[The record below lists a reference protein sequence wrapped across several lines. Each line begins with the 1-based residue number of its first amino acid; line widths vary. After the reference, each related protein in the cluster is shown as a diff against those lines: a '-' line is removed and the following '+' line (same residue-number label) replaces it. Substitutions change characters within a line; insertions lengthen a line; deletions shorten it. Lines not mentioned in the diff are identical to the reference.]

1 MACIAS
7 PAKHLLAI
15 IAMSTFCYKIELQ
28 LSHTGAKLAL
38 QGQAGALP
46 GAPVQL
52 DMDASSKLICLRAML
67 RRIIAAG
74 EKAVVVSTSTR
85 MLDAA
90 QTLCRHSGVAVGRID
105 GSTQA
110 QLRQQQ
116 VDTFNSA
123 DSAMQVRVQPAR
135 LCSCDRGRWEARAVR
150 AIAPATLITAY
161 RCSCCPQEQA
171 AQVST

>member
-15 IAMSTFCYKIELQ
+15 IAMSTFHKIELQ

-90 QTLCRHSGVAVGRID
+90 QTLCRHSV
-105 GSTQA
+105 
-110 QLRQQQ
+110 
-116 VDTFNSA
+116 
-123 DSAMQVRVQPAR
+123 
-135 LCSCDRGRWEARAVR
+135 
-150 AIAPATLITAY
+150 
-161 RCSCCPQEQA
+161 
-171 AQVST
+171 

>member
-1 MACIAS
+1 
-7 PAKHLLAI
+7 LLAI
-15 IAMSTFCYKIELQ
+15 IAMSTLCCKLELQ

-52 DMDASSKLICLRAML
+52 DLDASSKLTCLHAML
-67 RRIIAAG
+67 RRTIAAG

-105 GSTQA
+105 GSTQP

-123 DSAMQVRVQPAR
+123 DSAIQVRVQPAR
-135 LCSCDRGRWEARAVR
+135 LCSCDRGRWEARAVCVQ
-150 AIAPATLITAY
+150 IAPVTLVAAC